1 MKTTTTLLILSALLI
16 ALPGCKPAKPLPRM
30 FPLPEFSLISQ
41 DGKPIKKSEFQGKV
55 WVANF
60 FFATCPSICKD
71 LNGRMRQLDK
81 EFSGENRFRLA
92 SITTDA
98 QNDTPEALKKYAEGM
113 SASAQWMFLTGTKAD
128 LYKLSIDGFKLA
140 LQENIGAGDPIIHSG
155 KMVLVDKTGTI
166 RGYYDGVADASR
178 GDDGMKHLKNEQ
190 KRLVADIHRLLKE

>member
-1 MKTTTTLLILSALLI
+1 MKSNFLVLVTLLLAFS
-16 ALPGCKPAKPLPRM
+16 GCKPDKPLARM
-30 FPLPEFSLISQ
+30 YALPEFTLVEQNGREINKT
-41 DGKPIKKSEFQGKV
+41 DFQGRV

-81 EFSGENRFRLA
+81 EFSGESGFRLA

-98 QNDTPEALKKYAEGM
+98 QNDTPEALKKYAESMG
-113 SASAQWMFLTGTKAD
+113 ASAQWLFLTGKKAD

-155 KMVLVDKTGTI
+155 KMVLVDKAGMI
-166 RGYYDGVADASR
+166 RGYYDGVADLSQ
-178 GDDGMKHLKNEQ
+178 GDAGEKHLKEEQ